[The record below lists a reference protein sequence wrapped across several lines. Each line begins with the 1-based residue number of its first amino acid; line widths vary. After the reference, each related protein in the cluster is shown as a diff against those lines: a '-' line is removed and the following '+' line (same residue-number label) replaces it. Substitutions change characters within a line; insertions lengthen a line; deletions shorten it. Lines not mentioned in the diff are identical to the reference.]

1 MAEDELPPL
10 VPLPVWFLL
19 ALAAALAV
27 AYWVAQY
34 RAKPQAELV
43 VAFLEEVK
51 AESPAAAERAEGDAL
66 RVVRGER
73 GESTPAFNIVHDS
86 TSFQAV
92 GTTVEWGTRCI
103 EVHAYG
109 RSMRHNL
116 WVEVL
121 EGAQGFRVTRVL
133 TMTPYDGPCSAD

>member
-10 VPLPVWFLL
+10 VPRPVWFLL

-66 RVVRGER
+66 CAGDLRLRARRLPAHDRYGPSQQLGR
-73 GESTPAFNIVHDS
+73 DQRKSGKGSSSSTRNSSSPLSSALVFGWN
-86 TSFQAV
+86 
-92 GTTVEWGTRCI
+92 
-103 EVHAYG
+103 G
-109 RSMRHNL
+109 RILDKPQKEIPR
-116 WVEVL
+116 
-121 EGAQGFRVTRVL
+121 AR
-133 TMTPYDGPCSAD
+133 

>member
-10 VPLPVWFLL
+10 VPRPVWYLL
-19 ALAAALAV
+19 ALAGALVV
-27 AYWVAQY
+27 AYFVAQH
-34 RAKPQAELV
+34 RAKPQAALAI
-43 VAFLEEVK
+43 AFLEDVK
-51 AESPAAAERAEGDAL
+51 AESPSAADRAAGDAL

-73 GESTPAFNIVHDS
+73 GESTPAFNIAMHA
-86 TSFQAV
+86 TSFQDV

-109 RSMRHNL
+109 SVRHNL
-116 WVEVL
+116 WVEIL
-121 EGAQGFRVTRVL
+121 EGADGFRVTRVL